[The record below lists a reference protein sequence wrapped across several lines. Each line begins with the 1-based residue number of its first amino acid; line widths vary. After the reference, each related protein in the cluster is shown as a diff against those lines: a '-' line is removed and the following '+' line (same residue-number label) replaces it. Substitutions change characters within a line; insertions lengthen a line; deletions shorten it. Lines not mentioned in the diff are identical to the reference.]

1 MEGWRPDKAE
11 RKERSRTEAFARGYN
26 RGTQATK
33 DRIIESLLKDAV
45 VTTNV
50 DLVALERIVEIVES

>member
-1 MEGWRPDKAE
+1 MKGWRPDKAE
-11 RKERSRTEAFARGYN
+11 KKERSRTESFARGYD

-33 DRIIESLLKDAV
+33 NRIIEALLKDAV

-50 DLVALERIVEIVES
+50 NIDALERIVEIVES

>member
-1 MEGWRPDKAE
+1 MKGWRPDKAE
-11 RKERSRTEAFARGYN
+11 KKERSRTEAFARGYD

-33 DRIIESLLKDAV
+33 NRIIEALLKDAV

-50 DLVALERIVEIVES
+50 NIDALERIVEIVES